1 VYKRNIKVFSSEY
14 SNGIL
19 SIGYSDNDRASNTNA
34 DEGLEDL
41 MLAYHGNDHY
51 NSVVRLNNK
60 QSTPFPPSSKDKT
73 KSVSVNNPD
82 NTNNSKDGLMNN
94 RDQDTSSHSI
104 RTGNESRRASRPP
117 TRGSLC
123 PCGSGLK
130 YKKCCFAQEK
140 AKKRTAKF
148 VSENHHNAEE
158 GGNSNH
164 KKKNDDTD
172 EDYIGSFRV
181 ISI

>member
-1 VYKRNIKVFSSEY
+1 MVVASRVYKRNIKVFSSEY

-19 SIGYSDNDRASNTNA
+19 SIGCADNDRASSIIG
-34 DEGLEDL
+34 DEGLDDL

-60 QSTPFPPSSKDKT
+60 QSTSFPPSSKDET

-94 RDQDTSSHSI
+94 RDNDK
-104 RTGNESRRASRPP
+104 SRRASRPP

-130 YKKCCFAQEK
+130 YNKCCFAQEK

-148 VSENHHNAEE
+148 VAENHHNAEE